1 MISLPK
7 LTKIVKNIPKNSF
20 YEKADMSS
28 AVKKKFVDYV
38 VSIYLVNKL
47 SPDTLNIKS
56 TKNVEEIFVFQI
68 KLKDVKYLDKIED
81 VLSVIDK
88 SVPYPILFVLI
99 VDDQEVM
106 YKIAYKQK
114 NKIDDNKSVIETY
127 LSKDILELKDN
138 LYNSLNLEILYERIL
153 RLFLNVDDN
162 IEIVEAI
169 HQYKS
174 KEYLKKEL
182 EILEK
187 KVVREKQPD
196 KQYSIYNKITNIKK
210 ELKNYNL

>member
-7 LTKIVKNIPKNSF
+7 ATKIVKNIPKTSF
-20 YEKADMSS
+20 YEKADMTP
-28 AVKKKFVDYV
+28 AVRKKFVEYV

-47 SPDTLNIKS
+47 SKDTLNIKP
-56 TKNVEEIFVFQI
+56 TKNVEEIFVFQV
-68 KLKDVKYLDKIED
+68 KLKDAKYLYKIED

-99 VDDQEVM
+99 VDDQEIM

-114 NKIDDNKSVIETY
+114 NKIDDNKSVIDTY
-127 LSKDILELKDN
+127 LTKEHLEFKEK
-138 LYNSLNLEILYERIL
+138 LYNSLNLEVLYERIL
-153 RLFLNVDDN
+153 RLFLNRNDDLD
-162 IEIVEAI
+162 IEEAI

-174 KEYLKKEL
+174 KESLSKEL
-182 EILEK
+182 ERLEK

-196 KQYSIYNKITNIKK
+196 KQYDLYNEIKRIKK
-210 ELKNYNL
+210 ELKNYD